1 MGDGNLLCPFKSI
14 WVFDAFLCCTQNSEN
29 YCVRK

>member
-14 WVFDAFLCCTQNSEN
+14 WVFDTFLCCTKNSEN
-29 YCVRK
+29 Y